1 MRKVFMIMLSLAFYF
16 NAIAQDFTKSYSCV
30 SVQTSM
36 GPQAPP
42 AGMAT
47 WIEFY
52 DDYIMVDGINKFT
65 YDGDNY
71 DGTQRYVATRQG
83 PPALNTIGWLVL
95 KDYSA
100 VKQVVQSTMMGMT
113 LQMEYYYNYIGE
125 GSHPAQNMMGGASSS
140 YDYGSDDADEP
151 ITCHS
156 CHGSGTCSNCNGSGQ
171 YAYSRNGRCGVC
183 KGTGRCAGCSGKGTY

>member
-1 MRKVFMIMLSLAFYF
+1 MLSLAFAF
-16 NAIAQDFTKSYSCV
+16 NATAQDFTKSYGCV

-52 DDYIMVDGINKFT
+52 DDYIMVGGINKFT
-65 YDGDNY
+65 YDGNNY
-71 DGTQRYVATRQG
+71 DGTRRYVATRQG
-83 PPALNTIGWLVL
+83 PPALNTIGWLVS

-125 GSHPAQNMMGGASSS
+125 GSHPAQNMMGSASSYS
-140 YDYGSDDADEP
+140 GGGYDSDY
-151 ITCHS
+151 TCSS
-156 CHGSGTCSNCNGSGQ
+156 CMGTRQCKFCSGTGMYEYGQ
-171 YAYSRNGRCGVC
+171 NGRCGVC
-183 KGTGRCAGCSGKGTY
+183 RGTGRCQACNR